1 MKIKSLLIGM
11 LACTALVGCTNNDDI
26 DNVVPENNEKNLYAI
41 KINLNFPKNLDQS
54 SRALDGFDDGTD
66 EEHNVKNCIVRFYDA
81 TKKYLGSTTMTEN
94 DFKDVETT
102 TDNITKAGEVKFRS
116 VSKPAY
122 VVAIVNDRTATESLG
137 NIEQNTIDDLKNMV
151 VYDEANAL
159 GSSTNSLIY
168 PLSSTANVVNSNFLM
183 TNSTYKEGNEIVQ
196 EVRLPENSVV
206 EITASMEDEDAFAKI
221 TTPAVIYVER
231 VVAKVNLKMNLVPAN
246 NQEVTVEGKTGVY
259 QLKYTTTGEEKGDW
273 APYAIHV
280 LGWGLNATNKSF
292 YPLKRIQ
299 SNWEASWYGTGR
311 SFWANDKNHGT
322 AGTYLTTNLLKTP
335 DFNYVS
341 TSYDLNY
348 RKLDQIKGAI
358 NTPEYCY
365 ENTVGANPTD
375 NSVTHAVI
383 KVRYMEQN
391 ADGAWD
397 YVPENEYVYRINQ
410 VIWNETN
417 FKKHIASYLID
428 KYIYK
433 VGDTQLDQDGLAEML
448 EFSVDAVTA
457 EVSAINMAN
466 TVSVY
471 EKDGKNQV
479 TSSPNWKAV
488 ANPGRIVA
496 YEDGF
501 CYYTIP
507 IKHFEVAK
515 NNEGHYGVVRNHW
528 YELTV
533 TSIAGFGEP
542 GTGNPIIPEEE
553 QLKDWAVK
561 CNINILAWSKVTQ
574 DNIEVGGG
582 ATWN

>member
-1 MKIKSLLIGM
+1 M

-81 TKKYLGSTTMTEN
+81 TKKYLGSTTMMEEH
-94 DFKDVETT
+94 FKDVESA
-102 TDNITKAGEVKFRS
+102 TDNITKAGEVTFRS

-122 VVAIVNDRTATESLG
+122 VVAIVNDRTVTESLG
-137 NIEQNTIDDLKNMV
+137 NITENTIDDLKKMV
-151 VYDEANAL
+151 VYDEENAL
-159 GSSTNSLIY
+159 GSTTTSLVY
-168 PLSSTANVVNSNFLM
+168 PLSSTANVKGENFLM
-183 TNSTYKEGNEIVQ
+183 TNSTYKNNNGEIIQ
-196 EVRLPENSVV
+196 EVRLPEGAVV
-206 EITASMEDEDAFAKI
+206 EIEASMTDEDAFAQIKE
-221 TTPAVIYVER
+221 PAVIYVER
-231 VVAKVNLKMNLVPAN
+231 VVAKVNLNMNLVAAN
-246 NQEVTVEGKTGVY
+246 NKEVTVEGKTGVY
-259 QLKYTTTGEEKGDW
+259 QLKYTTTGEEEGNW

-292 YPLKRIQ
+292 YPLKKIQ
-299 SNWEASWYGTGR
+299 TSWDASWYGTGR
-311 SFWANDKNHGT
+311 SFWANDKNHTSGK
-322 AGTYLTTNLLKTP
+322 YLTTDLLKTA
-335 DFNYVS
+335 DFEYVA
-341 TSYDLNY
+341 TGYDLNY
-348 RKLDQIKGAI
+348 RKLGDITGAI

-383 KVRYMEQN
+383 KVRYMEKN

-433 VGDTQLDQDGLAEML
+433 VGETQLNQDGLAEML

-457 EVSAINMAN
+457 EVNTITMDE
-466 TVSVY
+466 TVSVF
-471 EKDGKNQV
+471 EKNGTTEANV
-479 TSSPNWKAV
+479 TNWKDV

-496 YEDGF
+496 YKGGF

-507 IKHFEVAK
+507 IKHFEVTK
-515 NNEGHYGVVRNHW
+515 NAEGHYGVVRNHW

-574 DNIEVGGG
+574 GNIEVGGG
-582 ATWN
+582 ATWNKTIR

>member
-94 DFKDVETT
+94 DFKDVAT
-102 TDNITKAGEVKFRS
+102 TDNITKAGEVTFRS

-122 VVAIVNDRTATESLG
+122 VVAIVNDRAKSLG
-137 NIEQNTIDDLKNMV
+137 NITENTIDDLKNMV
-151 VYDEANAL
+151 VYDEVNAL
-159 GSSTNSLIY
+159 GYTTTSLVY
-168 PLSSTANVVNSNFLM
+168 PLSSTADVEGENFLM
-183 TNSTYKEGNEIVQ
+183 TNSTYKNNGEIIQ
-196 EVRLPENSVV
+196 EVRLPEGAVV
-206 EITASMEDEDAFAKI
+206 EIEASMTNEDAFAEI
-221 TTPAVIYVER
+221 TTPAEIYVER
-231 VVAKVNLKMNLVPAN
+231 VVAKVNLNMSLDGTKNPS
-246 NQEVTVEGKTGVY
+246 VEGKSGVY
-259 QLKYTTTGEEKGDW
+259 QLHYTTTGAEKGDL
-273 APYAIHV
+273 APYAVHV
-280 LGWGLNATNKSF
+280 LGWGLNGTNKSF

-299 SNWEASWYGTGR
+299 SNWEASWYGAGR
-311 SFWANDKNHGT
+311 SFWANDKNHT
-322 AGTYLTTNLLKTP
+322 SGTYLTTDLLKTA
-335 DFNYVS
+335 DFEYAA
-341 TSYDLNY
+341 TDYDLNY
-348 RKLDQIKGAI
+348 RTLDEIIGDI

-365 ENTVGANPTD
+365 ENTVGAKPSD

-383 KVRYMEQN
+383 KVKYMEQDAN
-391 ADGAWD
+391 GNWN
-397 YVPENEYVYRINQ
+397 YVPEGQYVYRINQ
-410 VIWNETN
+410 VVWNETN

-433 VGDTQLDQDGLAEML
+433 EGDVQLNQDALAEKL
-448 EFSVDAVTA
+448 SFSVDAVTA

-471 EKDGKNQV
+471 EKDGKTQV

-507 IKHFEVAK
+507 IKHFEVDK
-515 NNEGHYGVVRNHW
+515 NAEGHYGVVRNHW

-542 GTGNPIIPEEE
+542 GTNNPIIPEEE

>member
-1 MKIKSLLIGM
+1 M
-11 LACTALVGCTNNDDI
+11 LACTALVGCTNDDDI

-41 KINLNFPKNLDQS
+41 KINLNFPKKLDQS
-54 SRALDGFDDGTD
+54 SRALAGFADGTPA
-66 EEHNVKNCIVRFYDA
+66 EHNVKNCIVRFYDA
-81 TKKYLGSTTMTEN
+81 TKKYLGSTTMTEE
-94 DFKDVETT
+94 DFEDVGTT
-102 TDNITKAGEVKFRS
+102 TDNITKAGEVTFRS

-168 PLSSTANVVNSNFLM
+168 PLSSTANVENSNFLM

-196 EVRLPENSVV
+196 EVRLPEKSVV
-206 EITASMEDEDAFAKI
+206 EITASMEDEDAFAQI
-221 TTPAVIYVER
+221 TNPAVIYVER
-231 VVAKVNLKMNLVPAN
+231 VVAKVNLNMNLVAAN
-246 NQEVTVEGKTGVY
+246 NKEVTVEGKTGVY
-259 QLKYTTTGEEKGDW
+259 QLKYTTTGEEEGDW

-299 SNWEASWYGTGR
+299 SNWVASWYGTGR

-322 AGTYLTTNLLKTP
+322 PGTYLTTNLLETP
-335 DFNYVS
+335 GFNYVS
-341 TSYDLNY
+341 TNYDLNY
-348 RKLDQIKGAI
+348 RKLDQINGAI

-391 ADGAWD
+391 ANGAWD

-457 EVSAINMAN
+457 EVNTITMDE
-466 TVSVY
+466 TVSVF
-471 EKDGKNQV
+471 EKNGTTEVNV
-479 TSSPNWKAV
+479 TNWKPV
-488 ANPGRIVA
+488 ANPGTIVA
-496 YEDGF
+496 YKDGF

-507 IKHFEVAK
+507 IKHFEVVK
-515 NNEGHYGVVRNHW
+515 NAEGHYGVVRNHW